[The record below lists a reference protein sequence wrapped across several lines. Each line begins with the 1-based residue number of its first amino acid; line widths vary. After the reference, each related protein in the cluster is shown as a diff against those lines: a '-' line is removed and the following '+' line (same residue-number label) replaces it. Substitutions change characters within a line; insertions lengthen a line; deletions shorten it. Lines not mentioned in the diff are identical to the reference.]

1 MPEGP
6 EVKKL
11 TDRLNKLLKNKE
23 LNNITINSGRY
34 KKHNNLNNFNNFIKI
49 LPVKIKEVKCKG
61 KFMYMIFDK
70 EDYVLFIT
78 LGMTGWFRF
87 SRTEKIHHY
96 YEVPDKHDNITF
108 YFKDFEM
115 YFNDFRNFGTL
126 MFMKPSE
133 LDKKL
138 KTLGVDILDEK
149 PDINLFLKKVEK
161 KRNDVK
167 IAKLLLDQ
175 KVIAGVGNYLRA
187 DGLFL
192 AKINPH
198 TIIRKLSNKTLKE
211 LFEILR
217 ILAWFQYNEKLGRKL
232 KIINNSMNM
241 INNYDNFI
249 VYMQDTIKYKNK
261 TYTVVREDLGGR
273 TIHWIPEIQIK

>member
-11 TDRLNKLLKNKE
+11 TDRLNKNLKNKE
-23 LNNITINSGRY
+23 LLNITINSGRY
-34 KKHNNLNNFNNFIKI
+34 KKHNNLKNFNNFIKI
-49 LPVKIKEVKCKG
+49 LKTSPVKVKEVKCKG
-61 KFMYMIFDK
+61 KFIYMIFDNN
-70 EDYVLFIT
+70 EYVLFIT

-126 MFMKPSE
+126 MFMTPND

-138 KTLGVDILDEK
+138 KTLGVDILDK
-149 PDINLFLKKVEK
+149 NPDVNLFLKKVEK
-161 KRNDVK
+161 KRDDVK
-167 IAKLLLDQ
+167 IASLLLDQ

-198 TIIRKLSNKTLKE
+198 TIIRNISEKDLIE
-211 LFEILR
+211 LFNILR
-217 ILAWFQYNEKLGRKL
+217 ILAWFQYDEKIAKKL
-232 KIINNSMNM
+232 NNIN

-261 TYTVVREDLGGR
+261 YYTVVREDLGGR
-273 TIHWIPEIQIK
+273 TIHWVPEIQTK

>member
-1 MPEGP
+1 
-6 EVKKL
+6 
-11 TDRLNKLLKNKE
+11 
-23 LNNITINSGRY
+23 
-34 KKHNNLNNFNNFIKI
+34 
-49 LPVKIKEVKCKG
+49 
-61 KFMYMIFDK
+61 
-70 EDYVLFIT
+70 
-78 LGMTGWFRF
+78 
-87 SRTEKIHHY
+87 
-96 YEVPDKHDNITF
+96 
-108 YFKDFEM
+108 M

-126 MFMKPSE
+126 MFMTPSD

-138 KTLGVDILDEK
+138 KTLGVDILDEN

-161 KRNDVK
+161 KRDDVK

-198 TIIRKLSNKTLKE
+198 TIIRKLSEKSLIE

-232 KIINNSMNM
+232 KIIKSMSYNSNSMNM

-261 TYTVVREDLGGR
+261 TYQVVREDLGGR
-273 TIHWIPEIQIK
+273 TIHWVPEIQIK

>member
-11 TDRLNKLLKNKE
+11 TDRLNRNLKNKE
-23 LNNITINSGRY
+23 LVNITINSGRY
-34 KKHNNLNNFNNFIKI
+34 KKHNNLKNFSNFIKI
-49 LPVKIKEVKCKG
+49 LPIKVKEVKCKG
-61 KFMYMIFDK
+61 KFIYMIFDNN
-70 EDYVLFIT
+70 EYVLFIT

-115 YFNDFRNFGTL
+115 YFNDFRNFGTM
-126 MFMKPSE
+126 MFMTPNDLE
-133 LDKKL
+133 KKL
-138 KTLGVDILDEK
+138 KTLGVDILDK
-149 PDINLFLKKVEK
+149 NPDVNLFLKKVEK
-161 KRNDVK
+161 KRDDVK

-198 TIIRKLSNKTLKE
+198 TIIRNISEKDLIE
-211 LFEILR
+211 LFNILR
-217 ILAWFQYNEKLGRKL
+217 ILAWFQYNENIARKL
-232 KIINNSMNM
+232 NMKSIINNI
-241 INNYDNFI
+241 INNYDHFI

-261 TYTVVREDLGGR
+261 TFKVIREDLGGR
-273 TIHWIPEIQIK
+273 TIHWVPEVQTK